1 MIMKI
6 YLLKPKEEQKEG
18 DNPWRPW
25 YDKAFG
31 FVIIAENEE
40 EARKI
45 ANENG
50 GDETGKIS
58 NMVYRTGGNPWLSD
72 EYSTCVELTA
82 EHGKG
87 VVIRDFAS
95 A

>member
-1 MIMKI
+1 MKLWI
-6 YLLKPKEEQKEG
+6 LKPAKDLPE
-18 DNPWRPW
+18 DNPWEPW

-31 FVIIAENEE
+31 FIVQAPDEE
-40 EARKI
+40 TARKL

-58 NMVYRTGGNPWLSD
+58 HDIYRTGGDAWLD
-72 EYSTCVELTA
+72 HEMSTCKELQVGDVEM
-82 EHGKG
+82 
-87 VVIRDFAS
+87 VIMRDFAS